1 MSIRPFILQNFWL
14 KALSFVIALLIWVVV
29 QTQITGGNLALVFQ
43 PHSFATRSFELQ
55 LYLMKTANDGRLIHI
70 TPSSVTVAVQ
80 GEKSVIN
87 NLEAKDLLAYVHL
100 AGIEL
105 LKPNDQI
112 VVRVD
117 LPDGVNLKEVKP
129 PKVIADIVEPPFH

>member
-1 MSIRPFILQNFWL
+1 MSIRQLILHNFWL

-43 PHSFATRSFELQ
+43 PRSFGTRSFELQ
-55 LYLMKTANDGRLIHI
+55 LYLMKTANDGRMIHI
-70 TPSSVTVAVQ
+70 SPGSVSVSVQ
-80 GEKSVIN
+80 GEKSAIN
-87 NLEAKDLLAYVHL
+87 NLEAKDLVAYVHL

-117 LPDGVNLKEVKP
+117 LPDGINLKEIKP
-129 PKVIADIVEPPFH
+129 PKVRADIVEPPVN